1 MRLFNWLKSRVSANH
16 ATNEI
21 ERERLWAEECDEVD
35 PYDPFPDPITIEI
48 RDVFDLHTLNPRDVR
63 SVVEEYL
70 TQARAKNFP
79 FVRII
84 HGKGTGVQ
92 RELVRSVLARTSFV
106 ISYADAPPE
115 AGGRGATIARLIFDS
130 RKNK

>member
-1 MRLFNWLKSRVSANH
+1 MLNWLKSCWRANH
-16 ATNEI
+16 TTNEI
-21 ERERLWAEECDEVD
+21 ERERFDAEEENAID
-35 PYDPFPDPITIEI
+35 PYDPFPDPVTIEI
-48 RDVFDLHTLNPRDVR
+48 RDVFDLHTINPPDVR
-63 SVVEEYL
+63 PVVEEYL

-84 HGKGTGVQ
+84 HGKGKGVQ